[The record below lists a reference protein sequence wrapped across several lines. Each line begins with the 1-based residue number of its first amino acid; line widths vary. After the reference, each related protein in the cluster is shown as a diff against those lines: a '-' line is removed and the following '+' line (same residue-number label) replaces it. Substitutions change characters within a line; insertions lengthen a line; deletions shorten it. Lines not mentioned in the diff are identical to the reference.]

1 MIQISVS
8 LLLLLIILG
17 ILVGMLGFSLLA
29 AHIVN
34 SKW

>member
-1 MIQISVS
+1 MIHISVS
-8 LLLLLIILG
+8 LLLLLVILG
-17 ILVGMLGFSLLA
+17 ILIGMLGVSLLA

>member
-1 MIQISVS
+1 MIHISLS

-29 AHIVN
+29 AYIVN
-34 SKW
+34 FRG